1 MNLST
6 LPFIVRE
13 GNNSSHDIV
22 VYALSTCGFC
32 KKALAFLDE
41 KGFSY
46 RYLHLDQLPLET
58 KTEIKKILRERFKEN
73 PAFPFAVID
82 DTEHLVGFI
91 QPDWVRTL
99 GLPEGR

>member
-1 MNLST
+1 MNFSD
-6 LPFIVRE
+6 LPFVVKE
-13 GNNSSHDIV
+13 GKDHRHDIV
-22 VYALSTCGFC
+22 IYALSTCGFC
-32 KKALAFLDE
+32 KRALAFLDE
-41 KGFSY
+41 KSIAY
-46 RYLHLDQLPLET
+46 RFIHLDQLPLET

-99 GLPEGR
+99 GLREGK